1 MPIPLEFCASVG
13 DYASKLAS
21 KIGVE
26 VRTRLPDP
34 SVRRWKYVDA
44 SVKEAMFQRLN
55 VSSLSTL
62 L

>member
-1 MPIPLEFCASVG
+1 MPIPPEFRAPVG

-26 VRTRLPDP
+26 VRTRVPDP
-34 SVRRWKYVDA
+34 SVRTWKYVDD
-44 SVKEAMFQRLN
+44 SVKGAIVQRLN